1 MASKEPVFRH
11 HEHVATCSLGEVPL
25 VRYDSN
31 DDAIVGTPLSRS
43 PCRLTRSEAVVRSKH
58 STSDEEC
65 TTVAYVST
73 RTAWGLSLTF
83 VVVQCAIA
91 VAAIWL
97 TQHVILPS
105 PKHSAWHVLPIVVA
119 LSQGPLLGYWVA
131 FGGRLAP
138 LRLVVVTCLVAG
150 NAHFLTAYSP
160 RVFATLSYGYAIQP
174 LFTSM
179 LFLGMRFMGLRVE
192 RLPLEPPSSRQF
204 SLLRLF
210 FWIAVVAVMLTILRS
225 TPEIVKLFSIFATYG
240 VTEPGMFVEIG
251 SFAILAGAALWTALG
266 SHKPMLR
273 IITFAGIIE
282 VCLAI
287 YRLLG
292 QENVFSMIPSR
303 ILFLFAGYPVLL
315 VFWFLGF
322 RLLGYRARFVRRV
335 PASVETA

>member
-1 MASKEPVFRH
+1 M
-11 HEHVATCSLGEVPL
+11 
-25 VRYDSN
+25 
-31 DDAIVGTPLSRS
+31 
-43 PCRLTRSEAVVRSKH
+43 
-58 STSDEEC
+58 SDKEC

-91 VAAIWL
+91 VAAILL
-97 TQHVILPS
+97 THHVILPS
-105 PKHSAWHVLPIVVA
+105 PKYSAWHVLPIVVA

-160 RVFATLSYGYAIQP
+160 RVFATLSFGYAIQP
-174 LFTSM
+174 LVTSI

-192 RLPLEPPSSRQF
+192 RLPLEPPRPTSRQF

-210 FWIAVVAVMLTILRS
+210 FWIAVVAVVLTILRS
-225 TPEIVKLFSIFATYG
+225 TPEIVKLFTIFATYG
-240 VTEPGMFVEIG
+240 VTEPGMFVEVG

-266 SHKPMLR
+266 SQKPMLR
-273 IITFAGIIE
+273 IVTFAATIV

-292 QENVFSMIPSR
+292 QDNSFSVILSR
-303 ILFLFAGYPVLL
+303 TLLLFVGYPVLL
-315 VFWFLGF
+315 VFWFLVF
-322 RLLGYRARFVRRV
+322 RMLGYRASFVRRV
-335 PASVETA
+335 LTSVETA